1 MHDSLA
7 GYSAAQHLAGYSA
20 AQHSVGNVL
29 ALGPVSITVSPA
41 TRTIVNS
48 TLPQHTL
55 YPGYV
60 IRSVVTDSSGN
71 IGVENTGYGTGQL
84 GWLNSFLAPW
94 VWSWQTTA
102 QISSCIAGGG
112 GQ

>member
-1 MHDSLA
+1 M
-7 GYSAAQHLAGYSA
+7 
-20 AQHSVGNVL
+20 
-29 ALGPVSITVSPA
+29 
-41 TRTIVNS
+41 NS